1 MHLTAVHYFI
11 IVAFGILQIVL
22 GPVCYNI
29 AKRREANPIKWLI
42 LGWITGLFGLLFLT
56 DDRRVVF
63 LLIALAVII
72 PMVFHLPGVVA
83 PSPIVQ
89 AIFDRIEGLPSG
101 SNILVSYDYGPA
113 TVPEN
118 QPMADA
124 MCRHVLVKG
133 HHLFLMAVWATGER
147 QAQLTLDSVIVKE
160 FPDKVYGEDYLHLGY
175 KAGNQGLINAIFQ
188 SIKGMYTTDV
198 GGTDINSF
206 PIMEGVE
213 NLRSMDLILC
223 VGSGKPGMKEWV
235 QFAGDRGNIP
245 IAGGV
250 TAVEATL
257 LYPYYPRQLLG
268 LMGGLQGAAEF
279 EKALVTQYPQFAAT
293 STTAVQ
299 YMGPQTIAHLVIII
313 LIVVGNAIYFVTR
326 KKETR

>member
-1 MHLTAVHYFI
+1 MQLTAVHYFI
-11 IVAFGILQIVL
+11 IVAFIALQVVM
-22 GPVCYNI
+22 GPVCYRI
-29 AKRREANPIKWLI
+29 ASRKGANPVKWLI
-42 LGWITGLFGLLFLT
+42 LGWLCGLFALLFLT

-63 LLIALAVII
+63 LMIALSVIV

-83 PSPIVQ
+83 TSPIVQ
-89 AIFDRIEGLPSG
+89 VIFDKIESLPPG
-101 SNILVSYDYGPA
+101 SNVLISYDYGPA

-124 MCRHVLVKG
+124 LTRHCLVKDLK
-133 HHLFLMAVWATGER
+133 LFMMAVWATGER
-147 QAQLTLDSVIVKE
+147 QAQLTIDSVIVKE
-160 FPDKVYGEDYLHLGY
+160 FPDKVYGEDYLHLGF
-175 KAGNQGLINAIFQ
+175 KAGNQGLINALYQ
-188 SIKGMYTTDV
+188 NIKGMYTTDV
-198 GGTDINSF
+198 QGTDIKTF
-206 PIMEGVE
+206 PIMEGIE

-223 VGSGKPGMKEWV
+223 IGSGKPGLKEWV

-245 IAGGV
+245 ISGGV

-268 LMGGLQGAAEF
+268 FMGGLQGAAEF
-279 EKALVTQYPQFAAT
+279 EKALIKSYPQFSET

-313 LIVVGNAIYFVTR
+313 LIVVGNVIYFVTR
-326 KKETR
+326 KQTER

>member
-1 MHLTAVHYFI
+1 MHLTAVHYSI
-11 IVAFGILQIVL
+11 IVAFGILQIIL

-29 AKRREANPIKWLI
+29 AKRKGANPIKWLI

-63 LLIALAVII
+63 LLIALAVIV

-89 AIFDRIEGLPSG
+89 AIFDKIEELPSE

-160 FPDKVYGEDYLHLGY
+160 FPEKVYGEDYLHLGY

-279 EKALVTQYPQFAAT
+279 EKALVTHYPQFTAT